1 MDGLQ
6 QLSKTIRGVSRNNP
20 VTKLMLLEIIRTLSH
35 NHPYLKEGDL
45 TVDAPLIKTTATN
58 IALKY
63 NAGQFSINAASE
75 LEIKD
80 GRYWLKSEL
89 VRDVENYLSVEGVKI
104 KSGYA
109 DNAGLLN
116 GLADTK
122 FLRRDID
129 QTVAGKTDWQAQ
141 LTALSGFKAGLAG
154 TAYLEMLADLVSVK
168 KNIGSESYASGFAGS
183 GWRMDQTDNRLTVDY
198 LTVRKEMSVYEL
210 IINQIRSTNGALWVS
225 DAAKI
230 ASVTDGGSYWKCNL
244 DTDGGNA
251 APPFVP
257 DDWIRCQKWTGRG
270 IKYYSAK
277 VTSVG
282 ADYFN
287 ITKTGIDG
295 AGTPAA
301 GDTVVRIGNA
311 TNSSRQGAIYL
322 TSSDSNSP
330 YMDVLDGVVSASL
343 TGKTKVRLGKLD
355 GITDPQMGALSGY
368 GLYADNV
375 YLKGIIY
382 VTGGN
387 AETQT
392 GAQTKIDAVK
402 VGGRNLV
409 LNSATRLETN
419 DYHIGTIDLSEN
431 IAIGTELT
439 ITAWGELASGQNLYV
454 GLFPST
460 AQVALLEKKGNKYSG
475 TFVFDKYSSY
485 PNDVNNR
492 LVLYNSPLAGNL
504 IGYIEKVKLERG
516 NKATD
521 HTLAE
526 EDVFADATA
535 KANAA
540 QTSAQNYASGLVS
553 GLQVSLGGMAYESLV
568 NLAKLDST
576 IIQGGY
582 INSSLLDVQAIRVI
596 GALATI
602 TEAQGYA
609 NAVKVGGRNLLLNS
623 NNATALGNWLF
634 VHTLFDNELITVQ
647 VWGNGSVQCYIDNG
661 YSAPQT
667 INTVNGYG
675 FVTYVVK
682 PYTNSPYNNGTVL
695 FICDLD
701 ASPKIKV
708 ERGNKPTDYSI
719 AEEDVSADAT
729 AKANAAQ
736 TSAQTYAS
744 GLYNSLN
751 AGKQDAIVS
760 GKTLIIGGYLNTD
773 FIQAGSI
780 VASKIV
786 FDGATG
792 NNVNLTGQ
800 ITANTGKIGGFNI
813 SGSGIVNDDGL
824 AYVICRNTAD
834 GREAMIGTSVFPLA
848 GSGVSYF
855 RNELYNP
862 YATNYAVYAKA
873 RNAGTQYYGEKGYY
887 AGYFDGHV
895 KVVNGDLEV
904 SGQMNGIWNI
914 PDSHIYHMGNAV
926 IVNNL
931 PAGYYLY
938 VGDNKTANRDYQLPD
953 ASSYKAGTV
962 IRIVNW
968 NNNDSYIRPYNTQT
982 INGYTKEQ
990 RYITLSDPSSTVC
1003 LRSNGSNQWTI
1014 VYLAGTSVGF

>member
-63 NAGQFSINAASE
+63 DSE
-75 LEIKD
+75 HFQLSENSEFQVKD

-89 VRDVENYLSVEGVKI
+89 VRDANNYLAIGGVKI
-104 KSGYA
+104 KSGYS
-109 DNAGLLN
+109 DNSGLLN

-129 QTVAGKTDWQAQ
+129 QTVAAKTDWQAQ
-141 LTALSGFKAGLAG
+141 LTALSGFRAGLAG

-301 GDTVVRIGNA
+301 GDTVVRIGNT

-330 YMDVLDGVVSASL
+330 YLDVLDGVVSASL
-343 TGKTKVRLGKLD
+343 AGKTKVRLGKLD
-355 GITDPQMGALSGY
+355 GITDPQMGALTGY
-368 GLYADNV
+368 GMYADNV

-392 GAQTKIDAVK
+392 GAQTKAS
-402 VGGRNLV
+402 
-409 LNSATRLETN
+409 SAQTA
-419 DYHIGTIDLSEN
+419 
-431 IAIGTELT
+431 AIN
-439 ITAWGELASGQNLYV
+439 AA
-454 GLFPST
+454 
-460 AQVALLEKKGNKYSG
+460 A
-475 TFVFDKYSSY
+475 
-485 PNDVNNR
+485 
-492 LVLYNSPLAGNL
+492 
-504 IGYIEKVKLERG
+504 
-516 NKATD
+516 
-521 HTLAE
+521 
-526 EDVFADATA
+526 ADATT

-540 QTSAQNYASGLVS
+540 QVSSENYASGLVS
-553 GLQVSLGGMAYESLV
+553 GLQGSLGAMAYENLV

-582 INSSLLDVQAIRVI
+582 IKSSLLDVNAIRVT

-602 TEAQGYA
+602 TDAQGYA
-609 NAVKVGGRNLLLNS
+609 SNA
-623 NNATALGNWLF
+623 
-634 VHTLFDNELITVQ
+634 Q
-647 VWGNGSVQCYIDNG
+647 
-661 YSAPQT
+661 SAAA
-667 INTVNGYG
+667 
-675 FVTYVVK
+675 
-682 PYTNSPYNNGTVL
+682 
-695 FICDLD
+695 D
-701 ASPKIKV
+701 
-708 ERGNKPTDYSI
+708 
-719 AEEDVSADAT
+719 DAT
-729 AKANAAQ
+729 AKVNNVQIGGRNYVINSKVIDSEHYSDGGTQQIVTDQKYGNVVEYSRPAGGVDFQYMFSLSPVRLANTELVFFVIAK
-736 TSAQTYAS
+736 
-744 GLYNSLN
+744 N
-751 AGKQDAIVS
+751 VS
-760 GKTLIIGGYLNTD
+760 GDGSFYFGGW
-773 FIQAGSI
+773 
-780 VASKIV
+780 
-786 FDGATG
+786 
-792 NNVNLTGQ
+792 
-800 ITANTGKIGGFNI
+800 
-813 SGSGIVNDDGL
+813 
-824 AYVICRNTAD
+824 
-834 GREAMIGTSVFPLA
+834 P
-848 GSGVSYF
+848 
-855 RNELYNP
+855 
-862 YATNYAVYAKA
+862 
-873 RNAGTQYYGEKGYY
+873 
-887 AGYFDGHV
+887 
-895 KVVNGDLEV
+895 
-904 SGQMNGIWNI
+904 
-914 PDSHIYHMGNAV
+914 
-926 IVNNL
+926 
-931 PAGYYLY
+931 
-938 VGDNKTANRDYQLPD
+938 
-953 ASSYKAGTV
+953 
-962 IRIVNW
+962 
-968 NNNDSYIRPYNTQT
+968 
-982 INGYTKEQ
+982 
-990 RYITLSDPSSTVC
+990 
-1003 LRSNGSNQWTI
+1003 
-1014 VYLAGTSVGF
+1014 